1 MKIEPVG
8 HNVNVEQQGL
18 VQKQVKD
25 GVLEGMRKRVEREIQ
40 QTQQEAQESRSVKS
54 EELQKLLEELK
65 RKFDMLSKYLK
76 IDIDTELEIP
86 VAKIIEKDT
95 NRVIR
100 QIPPDYLLDLMKK
113 IDQMLGILLQKEV

>member
-1 MKIEPVG
+1 M
-8 HNVNVEQQGL
+8 
-18 VQKQVKD
+18 
-25 GVLEGMRKRVEREIQ
+25 
-40 QTQQEAQESRSVKS
+40 SS
-54 EELQKLLEELK
+54 EELKKLLEEIK
-65 RKFDMLSKYLK
+65 RKFDMLNKYLR
-76 IDIDTELEIP
+76 IDIDTGLNIP

>member
-1 MKIEPVG
+1 MKMGPVG
-8 HNVNVEQQGL
+8 QGFNVEQQVL
-18 VQKQVKD
+18 VQRQVQNRA
-25 GVLEGMRKRVEREIQ
+25 LEGMRKQVEREIQ
-40 QTQQEAQESRSVKS
+40 QAQQESQENRSVKS

-100 QIPPDYLLDLMKK
+100 QIPPDYLLDLMKR
-113 IDQMLGILLQKEV
+113 IDQMLGILLKKEV